1 MRLFKKRLI
10 DSKPND
16 CNAIASFYGVSGK
29 NLQYQNKEFL
39 SDFKSW
45 NQVKHAKDWLIFPKN
60 LGKRLSIDETSL
72 SNAELYTILTNKV
85 AKGKK
90 GPIVAMI
97 AGTKA
102 DTVIAIIEKSLSNN
116 AIKSRKLHST
126 WPQI

>member
-29 NLQYQNKEFL
+29 NLQYQIKEFL

-45 NQVKHAKDWLIFPKN
+45 NQVKHAKDWLIFPEN

-90 GPIVAMI
+90 GPIV
-97 AGTKA
+97 
-102 DTVIAIIEKSLSNN
+102 DQV
-116 AIKSRKLHST
+116 
-126 WPQI
+126 